1 MHQVDKHNEMLYEL
15 DAKMLIIN
23 KTLQQIMYTLDI
35 M

>member
-15 DAKMLIIN
+15 DTKMLIIN